1 MDHGLPHGC
10 ESHVLSQI
18 AHSWWAGP
26 SLEPAG
32 RHEGTL
38 ETAPF
43 RSPSGESQIWPVT
56 PAALHRIVVCPSSV
70 CVWFSHVTLDIEDS
84 SLCVLSPRGVSHKAS
99 AKSVV
104 SAVPLRLKAWGP
116 AARSA
121 PSPGP
126 PPPALPSSRISPWEG
141 GSFCPRRPPLVSG
154 CSLTAQDGPTPRG
167 ACTSKNLE
175 QGCREQRSDKP
186 PGTRGDPK

>member
-1 MDHGLPHGC
+1 M
-10 ESHVLSQI
+10 LSQI

-32 RHEGTL
+32 RREGTL

-104 SAVPLRLKAWGP
+104 SAVPLRLKA
-116 AARSA
+116 
-121 PSPGP
+121 
-126 PPPALPSSRISPWEG
+126 
-141 GSFCPRRPPLVSG
+141 
-154 CSLTAQDGPTPRG
+154 
-167 ACTSKNLE
+167 
-175 QGCREQRSDKP
+175 
-186 PGTRGDPK
+186 